1 MLSSRDRCL
10 GDVSQV
16 SPLKA
21 ELSPYAALSAD
32 ARAEVQRQIDT
43 LAGTFVRDVA
53 KGRGVFAATVKSGFG
68 KGRVLNARDAFAVNM
83 IDGIGTFTD
92 AFYGLSTQARAAR
105 LDALRGPATK
115 REARVPAARRRL
127 EVLRKV
133 T

>member
-1 MLSSRDRCL
+1 MGGADRTHQDSRGGQHRNVSVI
-10 GDVSQV
+10 VSQV

-53 KGRGVFAATVKSGFG
+53 KAHGVSAATLKSDFG
-68 KGRVLNARDAFAVNM
+68 KGRILNARDAVAAKM

-92 AFYGLSTQARAAR
+92 AFQ
-105 LDALRGPATK
+105 D
-115 REARVPAARRRL
+115 
-127 EVLRKV
+127 
-133 T
+133 